1 VTVKLPVLGT
11 YGATAPFACPK
22 SKRIFEQGC
31 AMLAKRVAD
40 PSYNPDAI
48 VRSLNAL
55 ALLASGK
62 PEYPPIV
69 SKEAQ
74 WAAGFSAESM
84 ATWYYGY
91 VTLFLAEYKLATGD
105 DSVMPGLKRLALEAA
120 NGQSMVG
127 SWGHKFARPD
137 GRLSGYGMMN
147 SPGVLLTIS
156 ELSARP
162 QRSHAVEQVGFPL

>member
-1 VTVKLPVLGT
+1 
-11 YGATAPFACPK
+11 
-22 SKRIFEQGC
+22 
-31 AMLAKRVAD
+31 MLAKRVAD